1 MRHGIDSFVTAS
13 KAVVTCQ
20 KKVCPSFRA
29 PLCVMLA
36 AAVAEAERA
45 CYRGGA
51 QSPDLHVRSA
61 QVYALAR

>member
-1 MRHGIDSFVTAS
+1 MRNANLGFVTAS
-13 KAVVTCQ
+13 KAVTCQ
-20 KKVCPSFRA
+20 TKVWPSFRA
-29 PLCVMLA
+29 PLRMMLA

>member
-1 MRHGIDSFVTAS
+1 MGYATES
-13 KAVVTCQ
+13 KAVTCHKVTQ
-20 KKVCPSFRA
+20 VWPSFRA

>member
-1 MRHGIDSFVTAS
+1 MGYATAS
-13 KAVVTCQ
+13 KA
-20 KKVCPSFRA
+20 PSAVKRKILDIFSCAAVRR
-29 PLCVMLA
+29 MLA

>member
-1 MRHGIDSFVTAS
+1 M
-13 KAVVTCQ
+13 AVVTCQ
-20 KKVCPSFRA
+20 TKVWPSFRA
-29 PLCVMLA
+29 PLRAMLA

>member
-1 MRHGIDSFVTAS
+1 
-13 KAVVTCQ
+13 
-20 KKVCPSFRA
+20 
-29 PLCVMLA
+29 MLA

-61 QVYALAR
+61 QVYALARSSGCFTLRRAVFHR

>member
-1 MRHGIDSFVTAS
+1 MGYGTES
-13 KAVVTCQ
+13 KAVTCQ
-20 KKVCPSFRA
+20 SDASLAIFSCA
-29 PLCVMLA
+29 AAMLA

>member
-1 MRHGIDSFVTAS
+1 MGYASKS
-13 KAVVTCQ
+13 KAVTCQ
-20 KKVCPSFRA
+20 SDASLPSFRA
-29 PLCVMLA
+29 PLRMMLA

-61 QVYALAR
+61 QVYVLAR

>member
-20 KKVCPSFRA
+20 KKVWPSFCA